1 MRILI
6 VADNAVTANGIKLE
20 MRHATGC
27 RIVGFLS
34 GRRSCELIA
43 AQEKPDVV
51 LLDDMHSTELTL
63 ERIAELR
70 RAVPDAKI
78 VLLTLCMDANWLA
91 EASEAGIHAA
101 VAKVARPG
109 GIGTLVR
116 EIVRGN
122 VFHAFESGATRS
134 VAQASRA
141 HRPRARDP
149 AARRVG
155 QLEPAHRRAPLGD
168 RADGQ
173 VPPLERLPE
182 ARRLQP
188 HGGEPPRPHGRTGR
202 RCAGCAPGA
211 TAPAPGRLARRG
223 GDPPDRRRAR
233 GMKPLTPT
241 RKVDER

>member
-34 GRRSCELIA
+34 GRRSCGLIA

-70 RAVPDAKI
+70 RSVPESKI
-78 VLLTLCMDANWLA
+78 VLLTLCMDADWLA
-91 EASEAGIHAA
+91 QASDAGIDAA

-122 VFHAFESGATRS
+122 VFHAFASGTARAVPRRHELTARELEILQL
-134 VAQASRA
+134 AASGNSNRRIAERLWVTEQTVKFHLSNVYRKLGVSNRTEASHLA
-141 HRPRARDP
+141 HMDGLVTGGALPARTP
-149 AARRVG
+149 LR
-155 QLEPAHRRAPLGD
+155 PLG
-168 RADGQ
+168 AD
-173 VPPLERLPE
+173 VAAET
-182 ARRLQP
+182 
-188 HGGEPPRPHGRTGR
+188 H
-202 RCAGCAPGA
+202 
-211 TAPAPGRLARRG
+211 LA
-223 GDPPDRRRAR
+223 A
-233 GMKPLTPT
+233 
-241 RKVDER
+241 DERAA

>member
-34 GRRSCELIA
+34 GRRPCGLVA

-63 ERIAELR
+63 VRIAELR

-91 EASEAGIHAA
+91 EASAAGIDAA

-109 GIGTLVR
+109 GIGALIR

-122 VFHAFESGATRS
+122 VFHTFASGTTRSAPRHHELTARELEILQLAASGNSNRRIAERLWVTEQTVKFHLSNTYRKLGVANRTEATRYAYMHDL
-134 VAQASRA
+134 VM
-141 HRPRARDP
+141 PR
-149 AARRVG
+149 
-155 QLEPAHRRAPLGD
+155 
-168 RADGQ
+168 
-173 VPPLERLPE
+173 ERL
-182 ARRLQP
+182 AS
-188 HGGEPPRPHGRTGR
+188 
-202 RCAGCAPGA
+202 
-211 TAPAPGRLARRG
+211 
-223 GDPPDRRRAR
+223 
-233 GMKPLTPT
+233 
-241 RKVDER
+241 

>member
-6 VADNAVTANGIKLE
+6 VADNAVTANGIRLE

-34 GRRSCELIA
+34 GRRSCELIV

-70 RAVPDAKI
+70 RAVPEAKI
-78 VLLTLCMDANWLA
+78 VLLTLCMDTNWLA

-134 VAQASRA
+134 APKHHELTARELEILRLAASGSSNRRIAERLWVTEQTVKFHLSNVYRKLGVSNRTEASHLAHMDGLVAGAPVA
-141 HRPRARDP
+141 HP
-149 AARRVG
+149 
-155 QLEPAHRRAPLGD
+155 APL
-168 RADGQ
+168 R
-173 VPPLERLPE
+173 PLPV
-182 ARRLQP
+182 
-188 HGGEPPRPHGRTGR
+188 GS
-202 RCAGCAPGA
+202 PGA
-211 TAPAPGRLARRG
+211 AET
-223 GDPPDRRRAR
+223 
-233 GMKPLTPT
+233 PLTAS
-241 RKVDER
+241 ERAA